1 MTSEASVPGALLT
14 GLQFASNKHRH
25 QRRKDAE
32 ASPYINHPIAVTYLL
47 ATTGEVSDIPTLTA
61 AMLHD
66 TIEDTQTT
74 PEELEARFDAEVR
87 HLVEEVTDDKRLD
100 KQRRKQLQIEH
111 AAGLSPGAKM
121 TKLADLSCNLADI
134 IENPPATWSMERR
147 TDYIKW
153 TERVLAGCRGV
164 NDLLEQHYDQL
175 LRRGQSSGFLT

>member
-74 PEELEARFDAEVR
+74 PEELEAQFGAEVR

-100 KQRRKQLQIEH
+100 KQRRKP
-111 AAGLSPGAKM
+111 SP
-121 TKLADLSCNLADI
+121 
-134 IENPPATWSMERR
+134 R
-147 TDYIKW
+147 
-153 TERVLAGCRGV
+153 
-164 NDLLEQHYDQL
+164 
-175 LRRGQSSGFLT
+175 